1 MKKNFLS
8 NNLQLLLINKDKL
21 NSFKKIIA
29 FLMNPYYICNLSTM
43 GKKAYHILLYLQII
57 LITNFIFGQN
67 TVFDFKDD
75 PVAAALD
82 SLISLKIFENTS
94 YRQFKKS
101 VGNKYNFPPD
111 SIPRYS
117 DLVYE
122 ARIAKLNSKSP
133 IRLEYNDEVK
143 KYIELYAIRKR
154 EQVSRMLGLAEL
166 YFPLFEEM
174 LDKYDLPLELKYLAI
189 VESALNPL
197 AKSRSGAMGLWQFMY
212 GTGKFMDLN
221 ITSYVDERCDPFRST
236 EAACQYLKMLYNMFG
251 DWHLAL
257 AAYNAG
263 PGTINKAIRRSGG
276 KTNYW
281 ELRPYLPAET
291 NGYVP
296 AFIAVN
302 YVMNYAA
309 EHNLYLTPPK
319 YYHDDLDTVKIKS
332 TVTFHQIS
340 QALNIP
346 IEEIAFLNP
355 EFKRGIIPYS
365 GGDTFYTLRLPKSY
379 IGLFVSNENT
389 IYSMNQQATNVAETS
404 TGPIISRKEVKK
416 VHVVKNGE
424 HLSLIARKYNVS
436 VKDIKDWNKLK
447 SNSLYKGQK
456 LIIYTE
462 EQSASKQTDNILS
475 VMSSNSMVENKSSAN
490 TNKRKVIYYTVK
502 SGDTL
507 WNISKRFEGVTV
519 EDIMKWNNL
528 TPKSSIKAGDKIKI
542 FLNA

>member
-1 MKKNFLS
+1 MIKTNKNLISFLLVFIFAVNLS
-8 NNLQLLLINKDKL
+8 NSQ
-21 NSFKKIIA
+21 A
-29 FLMNPYYICNLSTM
+29 P
-43 GKKAYHILLYLQII
+43 
-57 LITNFIFGQN
+57 
-67 TVFDFKDD
+67 VFDFKDD

-82 SLISLKIFENTS
+82 SLVTLKIFDNTS
-94 YRQFKKS
+94 SRQFKKS

-122 ARIAKLNSKSP
+122 ARMAKLNAKSP
-133 IRLEYNDEVK
+133 IKLEYNDEVR
-143 KYIELYAIRKR
+143 KYIELYAVRKR

-174 LDKYDLPLELKYLAI
+174 LDKYDIPLELKYLAI
-189 VESALNPL
+189 VESALNPQ

-212 GTGKFMDLN
+212 GTGKYMNMN
-221 ITSYVDERCDPFRST
+221 ITSYVDERCDPYRST
-236 EAACQYLKMLYNMFG
+236 EAACQYLKMLYGMFG

-302 YVMNYAA
+302 YVMSHAA

-319 YYHDDLDTVKIKS
+319 YYHNDLDTVKIKS
-332 TVTFHQIS
+332 TVTFQQIS
-340 QALNIP
+340 SALNIP
-346 IEEIAFLNP
+346 TEEISFLNP

-365 GGDTFYTLRLPKSY
+365 GGDAYYTLRLPKPQ
-379 IGLFVSNENT
+379 IGLFLSNESA
-389 IYSMNQQATNVAETS
+389 IYAMNQQTAAMFESAS
-404 TGPIISRKEVKK
+404 TGPVISRQEVKK
-416 VHVVKNGE
+416 VHVVKSGE
-424 HLSLIARKYNVS
+424 HLSVVARKYNVS
-436 VKDIKDWNKLK
+436 VKEIKDWNKLK
-447 SNSLYKGQK
+447 SNALYKGQK

-462 EQSASKQTDNILS
+462 EQSASKQTDNIVS
-475 VMSSNSMVENKSSAN
+475 AKPSSSTTVENKPVASSSE
-490 TNKRKVIYYTVK
+490 KGKVIYYTVK

-507 WNISKRFEGVTV
+507 WNISKRYEGVTV
-519 EDIMKWNNL
+519 DDIMKWNNL

-542 FLNA
+542 ILNA

>member
-1 MKKNFLS
+1 MIKTNKNLISFL
-8 NNLQLLLINKDKL
+8 LVFI
-21 NSFKKIIA
+21 FA
-29 FLMNPYYICNLSTM
+29 VNLSYSQ
-43 GKKAYHILLYLQII
+43 AP
-57 LITNFIFGQN
+57 
-67 TVFDFKDD
+67 VFDFKDD

-82 SLISLKIFENTS
+82 SLVTLKIFDNTS
-94 YRQFKKS
+94 SRQFKKS

-111 SIPRYS
+111 SVPRYS

-122 ARIAKLNSKSP
+122 ARMAKLNAKSP
-133 IRLEYNDEVK
+133 IKLEYNDEVRR
-143 KYIELYAIRKR
+143 YIELYAVRKR

-189 VESALNPL
+189 VESALNPQ

-212 GTGKFMDLN
+212 GTGKYMNMN
-221 ITSYVDERCDPFRST
+221 ITSYVDERCDPYRST
-236 EAACQYLKMLYNMFG
+236 EAACQYLKMLYGMFG

-281 ELRPYLPAET
+281 ELRPYLPSET

-302 YVMNYAA
+302 YVMSHAA

-319 YYHDDLDTVKIKS
+319 YYHNDLDTVKIKS
-332 TVTFHQIS
+332 TVTFQQIS
-340 QALNIP
+340 NALNIP
-346 IEEIAFLNP
+346 TEEISFLNP

-365 GGDTFYTLRLPKSY
+365 GGDTYYTLRLPKPHV
-379 IGLFVSNENT
+379 GLFVSNET
-389 IYSMNQQATNVAETS
+389 AIYAINQQPSMVSESAS
-404 TGPIISRKEVKK
+404 GPVITRQEVKK
-416 VHVVKNGE
+416 VHVVKSGE
-424 HLSLIARKYNVS
+424 HLSVVARKYNVS

-447 SNSLYKGQK
+447 SNALYKGQK

-462 EQSASKQTDNILS
+462 EQSASKHPDNIVTAKPASLSTDNKPS
-475 VMSSNSMVENKSSAN
+475 TTSGPEKG
-490 TNKRKVIYYTVK
+490 KVVYYTVK
-502 SGDTL
+502 AGDTL
-507 WNISKRFEGVTV
+507 WNISKRYDGVTV

-542 FLNA
+542 ILNG

>member
-1 MKKNFLS
+1 MIKTNKNLISF
-8 NNLQLLLINKDKL
+8 LLI
-21 NSFKKIIA
+21 FIFA
-29 FLMNPYYICNLSTM
+29 VNLSYSQ
-43 GKKAYHILLYLQII
+43 AP
-57 LITNFIFGQN
+57 
-67 TVFDFKDD
+67 VFDFKDD

-82 SLISLKIFENTS
+82 SLINLKIFETTS

-111 SIPRYS
+111 SVPRYS

-133 IRLEYNDEVK
+133 IKLEYNDEVR

-189 VESALNPL
+189 VESALNPQ

-212 GTGKFMDLN
+212 GTGKYMDLN

-236 EAACQYLKMLYNMFG
+236 EAACQYLKMLYSMFG

-302 YVMNYAA
+302 YVMNHAA

-319 YYHDDLDTVKIKS
+319 YYHNDLDTVKIKS
-332 TVTFHQIS
+332 TVTFQQIS

-365 GGDTFYTLRLPKSY
+365 GGDTYYTLRLPKPHV
-379 IGLFVSNENT
+379 GLFVSNEGA
-389 IYSMNQQATNVAETS
+389 IYAINQQAASVAES
-404 TGPIISRKEVKK
+404 TTAPVISRQEVKK
-416 VHVVKNGE
+416 VHVVKKGE
-424 HLSLIARKYNVS
+424 HLSVIARKYNVS
-436 VKDIKDWNKLK
+436 VKEIKDWNKLK
-447 SNSLYKGQK
+447 SNALYKGQK
-456 LIIYTE
+456 LIIYAE
-462 EQSASKQTDNILS
+462 EQSASKQTDNIAS
-475 VMSSNSMVENKSSAN
+475 TKSINSTIENKPSAN
-490 TNKRKVIYYTVK
+490 SEKGKVIYYTVK
-502 SGDTL
+502 AGDTL
-507 WNISKRFEGVTV
+507 WNISKRYDGVTV

-542 FLNA
+542 ILNA

>member
-1 MKKNFLS
+1 MKSYFS
-8 NNLQLLLINKDKL
+8 NISSILLI
-21 NSFKKIIA
+21 F
-29 FLMNPYYICNLSTM
+29 NLSVNLS
-43 GKKAYHILLYLQII
+43 I
-57 LITNFIFGQN
+57 GQAPM
-67 TVFDFKDD
+67 FDFKDD

-82 SLISLKIFENTS
+82 SLVTLKIFDNTS
-94 YRQFKKS
+94 SRQFKKS

-122 ARIAKLNSKSP
+122 ARLAKLNSKSP
-133 IRLEYNDEVK
+133 IKLDYNDEVR
-143 KYIELYAIRKR
+143 KYIELYAVRKR

-174 LDKYDLPLELKYLAI
+174 LDKYDIPLELKYLAI
-189 VESALNPL
+189 VESALNPQ

-212 GTGKFMDLN
+212 GTGKYMNMN
-221 ITSYVDERCDPFRST
+221 ITSYVDERCDPYRST
-236 EAACQYLKMLYNMFG
+236 EAACQYLKMLYEMFG

-302 YVMNYAA
+302 YVMSYAA

-319 YYHDDLDTVKIKS
+319 YYHNDLDTVKIKS
-332 TVTFHQIS
+332 TITFEQLS
-340 QALNIP
+340 QALNIST
-346 IEEIAFLNP
+346 EEISFLNP

-365 GGDTFYTLRLPKSY
+365 GGDIYYTLRLPKPL
-379 IGLFVSNENT
+379 IGLFVSNENA
-389 IYSMNQQATNVAETS
+389 IYAMNQQMAAMSESASV
-404 TGPIISRKEVKK
+404 GPVITRHEVKK
-416 VHVVKNGE
+416 VHVVKSGD
-424 HLSLIARKYNVS
+424 HLSLVARKYNVS
-436 VKDIKDWNKLK
+436 VKEIKQWNKLK
-447 SNSLYKGQK
+447 SNALYKGQK

-462 EQSASKQTDNILS
+462 EQSASKQTDNIVS
-475 VMSSNSMVENKSSAN
+475 AKQISSTTVENKPTTSSSE
-490 TNKRKVIYYTVK
+490 KGKVIYYTVK

-507 WNISKRFEGVTV
+507 WNISKRFKGVKV
-519 EDIMKWNNL
+519 DDIMKWNNL

-542 FLNA
+542 ILNA